1 MEKKIKA
8 IRLTDEARSKP
19 WHGRSN
25 DKWPIPLYKVNCADI
40 VKRVGK
46 EFLLFY
52 LENKEDEYSKMKLT
66 EIESEKCDAIFFVKE
81 ELTEFEQL
89 WRQKR
94 KKR

>member
-8 IRLTDEARSKP
+8 IRLTDEARY
-19 WHGRSN
+19 
-25 DKWPIPLYKVNCADI
+25 DKTLAIGEWPIPLYKVNCADI

-66 EIESEKCDAIFFVKE
+66 EIESEKFDAIFFVKE
-81 ELTEFEQL
+81 ELTEFERL

-94 KKR
+94 